1 MKQTWSFGC
10 QMMPSDI
17 RTSYIILQIASRS
30 LFLFWGWGGC
40 FLCLFVFKAV
50 GLCRC
55 DLTHQPA
62 WKLCFFKMMRRESG
76 QRAILEVGCSLC
88 TVFYWL
94 KQIITLNFDWVSKVH
109 IWISWAYSCC
119 QLGCT
124 HKNRICSVFLWYTW
138 DSCWCCVSVKLEEM
152 LYFYQGQSDK
162 VCSFLHFWN
171 FGDSPWTWLNLTEV
185 GPQAQKGVW
194 QGRSRGRC
202 NSDLSCSSSSE

>member
-1 MKQTWSFGC
+1 MKFW
-10 QMMPSDI
+10 MSDDAI
-17 RTSYIILQIASRS
+17 CHPNIIHNPTPRLWIFVFV
-30 LFLFWGWGGC
+30 LGGGC
-40 FLCLFVFKAV
+40 FVCLFVFEAV
-50 GLCRC
+50 GLCLC
-55 DLTHQPA
+55 DQTHQRA

-88 TVFYWL
+88 AVFYWL

-152 LYFYQGQSDK
+152 QYFYQGQSDK
-162 VCSFLHFWN
+162 VCSFLLCI
-171 FGDSPWTWLNLTEV
+171 FGILVTHHERDWTWLRWDHKHRRGYDRED
-185 GPQAQKGVW
+185 
-194 QGRSRGRC
+194 QGDGAI
-202 NSDLSCSSSSE
+202 LI